1 MSDGTQQGEEKPA
14 GTVLFMPT
22 LAVWYYLCCSHWI
35 MKCIPLCLT
44 DGNYL
49 LTLMAI
55 EIWMK
60 FSLSTNVSGASQ
72 RDRIATFFQTTK
84 TAEEKYETAPY
95 SSSNTIQFSESPE
108 IPN

>member
-1 MSDGTQQGEEKPA
+1 
-14 GTVLFMPT
+14 
-22 LAVWYYLCCSHWI
+22 
-35 MKCIPLCLT
+35 
-44 DGNYL
+44 
-49 LTLMAI
+49 MAI

-108 IPN
+108 IPNWFESTFFTPFFKMKCPL